1 MSFSSKKC
9 SRYMYNIYKKIYS
22 NLKKWLSSQSMAPE
36 FTGYK
41 DESENS
47 KLQNLEKEGFHF
59 LIYIWKKK
67 SNFFNKKRVFDKN
80 VIVTLCYKLNFIF
93 FLLKTNL
100 YRQRSQNAR
109 MWMDNIM
116 KGCIL
121 SWLNLPDVK

>member
-1 MSFSSKKC
+1 
-9 SRYMYNIYKKIYS
+9 
-22 NLKKWLSSQSMAPE
+22 MAPE

-59 LIYIWKKK
+59 NFCLYLKKK
-67 SNFFNKKRVFDKN
+67 SNFFNKKRVFEKK
-80 VIVTLCYKLNFIF
+80 VIVILCYKLNFIF

-109 MWMDNIM
+109 KWMDKIM

-121 SWLNLPDVK
+121 S